1 MKFPQDL
8 KVGDICLYST
18 LDITD
23 EVIEW
28 KEGDNVAHIEI
39 YIGNNVSWASR
50 NGTGV
55 NAYPFRFSGLK
66 YVLSPVGTFN
76 IDKATKW
83 FNDGVKG
90 LPYGFGDILESI
102 NIKNNLK
109 GVDCSH
115 FGSSLLEVAE
125 VPLFNSWYPKNKI
138 TPRDFKI
145 VKEAILICSL

>member
-1 MKFPQDL
+1 MNFPEDL
-8 KVGDICLYST
+8 QIGDICLYST
-18 LDITD
+18 RDLTD
-23 EVIEW
+23 EVIEL
-28 KEGDNVAHIEI
+28 KEGDDIAHIEI
-39 YIGNNVSWASR
+39 YMGNNVSWASR
-50 NGTGV
+50 NGIGV
-55 NAYPFRFSGLK
+55 NAYPFRPEGLK
-66 YVLSPVGTFN
+66 YVLRPIGHFN
-76 IDKATKW
+76 EEVATSW

-115 FGSSLLEVAE
+115 FAASLLEIAQ

-138 TPRDFKI
+138 TPRDFKM